1 MFKRNQVEEA
11 IINVW
16 GPEPKKHAARVRN
29 QIKRLLETDRS
40 LSRDNRST
48 DPACATF
55 AFYSEM
61 MPGKG
66 RDNTFSSYEA
76 FAITTALGL
85 MRHGWSQS
93 FAVTLLR
100 QIRRELETEYAR
112 IAKQDPEV
120 FFDSFLIKRQAKPG
134 SLVVDNSDPVFLGI
148 LSPRS
153 EGAAAKVAICRSQEA
168 LIAFLTAQQHTGHP
182 ITALEVATTVH
193 VLAQALCKTG
203 ARRRGR
209 QAAQAD

>member
-100 QIRRELETEYAR
+100 QIRRELETEYA
-112 IAKQDPEV
+112 EN
-120 FFDSFLIKRQAKPG
+120 RQARP
-134 SLVVDNSDPVFLGI
+134 
-148 LSPRS
+148 
-153 EGAAAKVAICRSQEA
+153 
-168 LIAFLTAQQHTGHP
+168 
-182 ITALEVATTVH
+182 
-193 VLAQALCKTG
+193 
-203 ARRRGR
+203 
-209 QAAQAD
+209 